1 LRPRA
6 DGSAAD
12 FALKLPG
19 FSINCIRYVNDKT
32 HRLRYVFKNGATG
45 ELYLCV
51 VLTLLHGADLDEAV
65 RSEDKRLTLE
75 SDANAATDDDDGE
88 TT

>member
-1 LRPRA
+1 MGL
-6 DGSAAD
+6 D

-32 HRLRYVFKNGATG
+32 HKLRYVFKNGRTG
-45 ELYLCV
+45 DLYFCV

-65 RSEDKRLTLE
+65 RTEDKRWMLE
-75 SDANAATDDDDGE
+75 NDANAATDDDVE
-88 TT
+88 TTT